1 MSATHGTNKLKSV
14 KDTIDPS
21 THFKLRKQKT
31 LIDKSHS
38 HNLDIFEW
46 DTRKQVVASPGGF
59 SAP

>member
-1 MSATHGTNKLKSV
+1 MFATHGTNKLKSV

-21 THFKLRKQKT
+21 THFKLRKQT

-46 DTRKQVVASPGGF
+46 DTRKQVVASTGSF
-59 SAP
+59 SAL